1 MEEEYVKIGKID
13 VELLKKFYNI
23 KTDELI
29 ITKERIEHI
38 NKRHKN
44 DYDLYGKYMPE
55 ILSRP
60 DYILEDI
67 ENLNTVLYLK
77 TIKELNMQMVVKLQ
91 TENDTNKCNSVITF
105 WHMRKRSY
113 QQIINKNKKIYKKLD
128 KNE

>member
-13 VELLKKFYNI
+13 VNLLKKFYNI

-60 DYILEDI
+60 DYILKDI
-67 ENLNTVLYLK
+67 ENVNTVLYLK
-77 TIKELNMQMVVKLQ
+77 TIKELNMQMVVKL
-91 TENDTNKCNSVITF
+91 
-105 WHMRKRSY
+105 
-113 QQIINKNKKIYKKLD
+113 
-128 KNE
+128 